1 MFTAN
6 GFETRGRTGV
16 LHIPLARG
24 PLDPLITTI
33 LDSRRAGRSSLYCP
47 ARLFTHTLLLHL
59 WSVQSQIILTMY
71 SFDWAK
77 GYVSP
82 FRDRDGES
90 VYTTPPSVVDAL
102 IDCILASPRWCTGSP
117 RLLVDLGSGDG
128 RIVLAAAR
136 RGISAM
142 GVELDPA
149 LVEAAHIAAAAEGL
163 HTATFVCASLLE
175 VELPAEADIVAYLL
189 PEGLAKLA
197 RRLAA
202 QSFAGHFFALR
213 WSLEGQADVQLV
225 RRLPLTSAMEVSE
238 QRDDCTSTGTGQ
250 GETGLA
256 ARWVVHEYECVDAA
270 SALAREAAIAQH
282 AWRMAQAAR
291 LNASS
296 SSSAV
301 APAPIRYTVQW
312 QCASETPISKP
323 HATVGTCRSQ
333 HL

>member
-1 MFTAN
+1 
-6 GFETRGRTGV
+6 
-16 LHIPLARG
+16 
-24 PLDPLITTI
+24 
-33 LDSRRAGRSSLYCP
+33 
-47 ARLFTHTLLLHL
+47 
-59 WSVQSQIILTMY
+59 MY

-90 VYTTPPSVVDAL
+90 VYTTPLSVVDAL

-149 LVEAAHIAAAAEGL
+149 LVEAARIAAAAEGL

-202 QSFAGHFFALR
+202 QSFSGHLFALR

-225 RRLPLTSAMEVSE
+225 RRLPLTSAMEVNE
-238 QRDDCTSTGTGQ
+238 LRDDCTSTGTGQ

-256 ARWVVHEYECVDAA
+256 ARWVVHEYECIDAT

-291 LNASS
+291 LSASS
-296 SSSAV
+296 SSPAV
-301 APAPIRYTVQW
+301 AHTIRSCKIEPNLKT
-312 QCASETPISKP
+312 
-323 HATVGTCRSQ
+323 TCDHRN
-333 HL
+333 

>member
-33 LDSRRAGRSSLYCP
+33 LDSRRAGRSSRP
-47 ARLFTHTLLLHL
+47 AVHTHFAPSSGLCNRTL
-59 WSVQSQIILTMY
+59 LTMY

-117 RLLVDLGSGDG
+117 RLLVDLGAGDG

-149 LVEAAHIAAAAEGL
+149 LVEAARIAATAEGL

-301 APAPIRYTVQW
+301 A
-312 QCASETPISKP
+312 ASAHTIHGPVAVRKRNSNLK
-323 HATVGTCRSQ
+323 TTCDRRN
-333 HL
+333 L

>member
-1 MFTAN
+1 MHN
-6 GFETRGRTGV
+6 
-16 LHIPLARG
+16 
-24 PLDPLITTI
+24 
-33 LDSRRAGRSSLYCP
+33 
-47 ARLFTHTLLLHL
+47 
-59 WSVQSQIILTMY
+59 MY

-90 VYTTPPSVVDAL
+90 VYTTPLSVVDAL

-117 RLLVDLGSGDG
+117 RILVDLGSGDG

-149 LVEAAHIAAAAEGL
+149 LVEAARIAAAAEGL

-197 RRLAA
+197 RRVSA
-202 QSFAGHFFALR
+202 QSFSGHLFALR

-225 RRLPLTSAMEVSE
+225 RRLPLTSAMEVNE
-238 QRDDCTSTGTGQ
+238 HRDDCTSTGTGQ

-256 ARWVVHEYECVDAA
+256 ARWVVHEYECIDAA

-282 AWRMAQAAR
+282 AWRTAQAAR
-291 LNASS
+291 LSASS
-296 SSSAV
+296 SSPAV
-301 APAPIRYTVQW
+301 AASAHTIRSCEIVPNLKTTCDHRNQEPTV
-312 QCASETPISKP
+312 
-323 HATVGTCRSQ
+323 
-333 HL
+333 L